1 MSAYQKAESIEETIL
16 RLIAVLDR
24 SFVVFQLIVV
34 VDGPDKDCEEKL
46 SNVRDERLSVL
57 VLPQNVGKGAALRQ
71 GFQACTG
78 DFVAFMDADLDLHPE
93 SLVLGLNLL
102 ASTEDPEV
110 ICSYGSKFHKDSV
123 VQYPWMRRLAS
134 GTYRMVVR
142 LIFGLDIED
151 SQTGMKVFS
160 RVPLAL
166 AIGNCNESRF
176 LFDIELMSIL
186 NNLGYKMVPIPVILD
201 YQYSSSISLLSTLR
215 MIDDTVKLGW
225 RFRQTKKLLKRS

>member
-1 MSAYQKAESIEETIL
+1 MYRTFHNAY
-16 RLIAVLDR
+16 
-24 SFVVFQLIVV
+24 
-34 VDGPDKDCEEKL
+34 L
-46 SNVRDERLSVL
+46 SLY
-57 VLPQNVGKGAALRQ
+57 AL
-71 GFQACTG
+71 FIH
-78 DFVAFMDADLDLHPE
+78 FK
-93 SLVLGLNLL
+93 L
-102 ASTEDPEV
+102 ASHA
-110 ICSYGSKFHKDSV
+110 I
-123 VQYPWMRRLAS
+123 
-134 GTYRMVVR
+134 
-142 LIFGLDIED
+142 LDIED